1 MTPDRGV
8 PAPGMH
14 RRFLARLAWGALWR
28 RRSRLVIALA
38 AVAVGSSVAAGLGLV
53 ARDVDRQ
60 VARELKAFGPNVLV
74 VPAGHRVASGLQE
87 TRLGE
92 ARATPRLDDSAW
104 REVALAR

>member
-60 VARELKAFGPNVLV
+60 VARELMAFGPNVLV
-74 VPAGHRVASGLQE
+74 VPAGDASGRSKGHPSPG
-87 TRLGE
+87 RLG
-92 ARATPRLDDSAW
+92 
-104 REVALAR
+104 LARGGVGGPVARHGCR